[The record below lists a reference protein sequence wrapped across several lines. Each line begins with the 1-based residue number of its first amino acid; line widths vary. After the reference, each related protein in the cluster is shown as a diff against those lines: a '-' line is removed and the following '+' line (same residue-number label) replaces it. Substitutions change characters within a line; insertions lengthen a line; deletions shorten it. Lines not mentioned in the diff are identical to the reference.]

1 MSKYWSPILYDDRD
15 DVLDEDFD
23 FLLDTLFDNIMNE
36 IESDLRSVWSTN
48 KSEQESQ
55 NASA

>member
-1 MSKYWSPILYDDRD
+1 MSKYRSPILYDEYD
-15 DVLDEDFD
+15 DVLDEDFN
-23 FLLDTLFDNIMNE
+23 FLLNTVFDNILNE